1 MDGKSQ
7 EKRKLWPHWKPS
19 SPVLLVPVTVSRV
32 EAGDLIAEHIDAD
45 WRTTACRLMEALL
58 RIQALEIARTKGLSN
73 IQALILRFY
82 REDRLA
88 IKTVNNAVD
97 LKGIID
103 GTASHQSL
111 PFGAGTLV
119 PEEPESGNQQL
130 KGLSQE
136 KHGQWP
142 TSEVIPTSGDVGHQ
156 EGPAGIDG
164 SKALNELHSPEGITE
179 EHKSENHQLKGL
191 SLEELNQWLTDVI
204 FPTLGNVGHQKGI
217 ISSAKREEIAAH
229 ISPNFNNYRDTIG
242 EVELAIEA
250 LRFIEDLTRIKVN
263 HVGELPVLK
272 TPEDFRYFVG
282 NQALEVLDKINE
294 VRPQPAKGPLG
305 MKIGL

>member
-1 MDGKSQ
+1 MLLSTKILVAIQLLHCWSVLAYPNFIAKDLV
-7 EKRKLWPHWKPS
+7 KRS
-19 SPVLLVPVTVSRV
+19 
-32 EAGDLIAEHIDAD
+32 E
-45 WRTTACRLMEALL
+45 
-58 RIQALEIARTKGLSN
+58 
-73 IQALILRFY
+73 
-82 REDRLA
+82 
-88 IKTVNNAVD
+88 
-97 LKGIID
+97 GIID

-282 NQALEVLDKINE
+282 NQALEILDKIKE
-294 VRPQPAKGPLG
+294 VRHQPAKGPLG
-305 MKIGL
+305 DEDRSIRDMLEKIEKVIHSHL

>member
-1 MDGKSQ
+1 MVNGRQVRSFQ
-7 EKRKLWPHWKPS
+7 
-19 SPVLLVPVTVSRV
+19 LLVMLDTKKVSAFLLGRCC
-32 EAGDLIAEHIDAD
+32 AFKFGDISD
-45 WRTTACRLMEALL
+45 TSFLL
-58 RIQALEIARTKGLSN
+58 S
-73 IQALILRFY
+73 
-82 REDRLA
+82 
-88 IKTVNNAVD
+88 
-97 LKGIID
+97 
-103 GTASHQSL
+103 
-111 PFGAGTLV
+111 
-119 PEEPESGNQQL
+119 
-130 KGLSQE
+130 
-136 KHGQWP
+136 
-142 TSEVIPTSGDVGHQ
+142 
-156 EGPAGIDG
+156 GPAGIDG

-282 NQALEVLDKINE
+282 NQALEVLDKIKE
-294 VRPQPAKGPLG
+294 VRHQPAIGPLG
-305 MKIGL
+305 DEDRSIRDMLEKIEKVIHSHL